1 MSRTRYTVACLSLH
15 GVGPELMAQASR
27 GVEAASALHG
37 FTVDQEHVPYGA
49 EAMMRLGHPYPASSH
64 RAVHSANAVLVAP
77 GNGEPLDAVEA
88 ELDLRASVDRIRFGG
103 SRELTVV
110 APLDPEGWGFALRCA
125 FETAA
130 ASRARVTVVGLE
142 GAAAAWASAAAD
154 RHTGFEVERLGATDA
169 VRSLVS
175 SPERFDVVVCPPEL
189 APTFAELGACEA
201 CDRVAAWGR
210 LAGTGP
216 SLFGASQD
224 GGHDAAGQDVS
235 DPSSM
240 LLAAALMLAEGLG
253 ERRAGAT
260 LARAVGR
267 AGGVDERA
275 STRERADAVLDRLP
289 HVLEL
294 EFQREAV

>member
-27 GVEAASALHG
+27 GVEAVSALHG

-49 EAMMRLGHPYPASSH
+49 EAMMRLGHPYPASSR

-88 ELDLRASVDRIRFGG
+88 ELDLCASVDRIRFG

-110 APLDPEGWGFALRCA
+110 APLDPDGWGFALRGA
-125 FETAA
+125 FEPAA

-142 GAAAAWASAAAD
+142 GAAAAWATAAAD
-154 RHTGFEVERLGATDA
+154 RHTGFEVEWLGATEA

-189 APTFAELGACEA
+189 APTFAELGACDA
-201 CDRVAAWGR
+201 CDRVTAWGR

-216 SLFGASQD
+216 SLFGASQH
-224 GGHDAAGQDVS
+224 GGHDGAGQDVS
-235 DPSSM
+235 DPASM

-267 AGGVDERA
+267 AGAVEGRP
-275 STRERADAVLDRLP
+275 STRERADSVLAGLP